1 MGLHPD
7 FPSAIRA
14 MTRVGKV
21 FQPDPQAQRTYD
33 RLYREVYQGMYKQ
46 LRPLYRKIREITGYP
61 A

>member
-1 MGLHPD
+1 
-7 FPSAIRA
+7 

-21 FQPDPQAQRTYD
+21 FQPDPQAQLTYE

-46 LRPLYRKIREITGYP
+46 LRPLYRKIRDITGYP